1 MVLLIGEMN
10 AQING
15 DYKDSGCVIGPYGS
29 GSRLTDNG
37 ERMQLLCGMNS
48 LCIGN
53 TYFPHKNIH
62 KKTWHSPD
70 GCTLNEIDFVCIS
83 RKWRTALMDVRAQR
97 GADIGSDHYLVRAKI

>member
-1 MVLLIGEMN
+1 MARIQCKYTKTTIIQTYAPTEDAEYTEKDEFYDQPKEVLMDTPNHNMVLLIGDMN

-15 DYKDSGCVIGPYGS
+15 DYKDPGSVIGPYGS

-62 KKTWHSPD
+62 
-70 GCTLNEIDFVCIS
+70 
-83 RKWRTALMDVRAQR
+83 
-97 GADIGSDHYLVRAKI
+97 